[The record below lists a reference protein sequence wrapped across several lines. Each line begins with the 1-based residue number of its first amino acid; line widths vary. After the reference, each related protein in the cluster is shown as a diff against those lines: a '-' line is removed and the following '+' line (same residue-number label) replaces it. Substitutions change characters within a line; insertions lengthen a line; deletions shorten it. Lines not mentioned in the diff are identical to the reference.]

1 MLPRLLLLLPLL
13 PLFAASH
20 PTIPSH
26 PRRRHRDLAKR
37 YTPPTPSVGPVTGQW
52 SVNSDSYHRLS
63 NMLPTILTNA
73 IAITTHSWE
82 LGALT
87 QALLE
92 VYDPTLS
99 PFEFDGN
106 SFNSANPDA
115 FIQVTLAS
123 IANYDWSGCPSW
135 SGTGRVD
142 DLTRFLWQETSP
154 TPLQY
159 RPLVN
164 GDGSLGDPASLAPAV
179 WLVAEMAHR
188 NDLGSQYG
196 LRPKEDYAWAVGN
209 QLRYLLEEPSRN
221 SNSRS
226 FSLLMAGHPSLD

>member
-1 MLPRLLLLLPLL
+1 MLLRLLCLLPLL

-20 PTIPSH
+20 PTNKGV
-26 PRRRHRDLAKR
+26 RRRHRDLAKR
-37 YTPPTPSVGPVTGQW
+37 YTPPTPTVGPVVAQW
-52 SVNSDSYHRLS
+52 SVNSDAYHRLTR
-63 NMLPTILTNA
+63 MLPTILTNA

-99 PFEFDGN
+99 PFEFTDS
-106 SFNSANPDA
+106 SFNNASPDA
-115 FIQVTLAS
+115 AIQVTLAS
-123 IANYDWSGCPSW
+123 IADYDWSGCPSW
-135 SGTGRVD
+135 SGGGRVD

-179 WLVAEMAHR
+179 WMLAELAHR
-188 NDLGSQYG
+188 DDLGSRYG

-209 QLRYLLEEPSRN
+209 QLRYLLEEPSRSTN
-221 SNSRS
+221 STS
-226 FSLLMAGHPSLD
+226 FVQLGALYH